1 MSTLVID
8 YWRHPTSDDPI
19 FRSRRHAAIRQ
30 IAEIHAK
37 GNGLQFDDV
46 IEHGRVMR
54 LEPRKTFFDRKITK
68 TPNFKSRQRAGE
80 IIVNPYQVQ
89 NVIIEYEDRIKTPLK
104 LVNYYWRTD
113 LGWYLP
119 SQVRRW
125 YGPVTD
131 LPDVIDGF
139 DQYLGCTYYLIDGAV
154 DTPCQPK
161 DLPELPDPFPWKHWD
176 EDEIQALVTSAFAE
190 INSGEWDMLT
200 SLAEAKETVK
210 FIADKLI
217 AAGKLLL
224 KLRHPSNFL
233 GKPKDIV
240 EKASSNWLEYR
251 YAIMPLVY
259 EIEDIASALENLGR
273 LYNKVS
279 SKSTSEYEESIDV
292 GWQKDFDEVLVSY
305 SVAIKRRYDP
315 STVLSATDQMVGFNP
330 LVTAWELVPFSFV
343 IDWFINVGDLLA
355 ATTSIPDYCD
365 QGATL
370 GINVKRSGSYRTES
384 ETSCGT
390 VSTHAKLL
398 ERSYYRRVIDEGE
411 AGFQFQPNLHWRRY
425 LDAFALSWGQ
435 LRQALSSTQ
444 STRRV

>member
-1 MSTLVID
+1 MQTLLIK
-8 YWRHPTSDDPI
+8 YWHHPTSDDPI
-19 FRSRRHAAIRQ
+19 FRSRRNAAIRQ
-30 IAEIHAK
+30 IVEIHARGK
-37 GNGLQFDDV
+37 GHKFDEV
-46 IEHGRVMR
+46 VEHGEVRR
-54 LEPRKTFFDRKITK
+54 FEPRRSFSDREITK
-68 TPNFKSRQRAGE
+68 SPHFKSRQRNGE

-89 NVIIEYEDRIKTPLK
+89 NIVVEYEDRMLDLAEPRFYTTK
-104 LVNYYWRTD
+104 TD

-125 YGPVTD
+125 YGPITD

-139 DQYLGCTYYLIDGAV
+139 DQYMGATYYIIGSGIDI
-154 DTPCQPK
+154 PCQPK
-161 DLPELPDPFPWKHWD
+161 GLPELPFPFPWKNWD
-176 EDEIQALVTSAFAE
+176 EDQAQALVTSAFAK

-217 AAGKLLL
+217 AAAKLLL
-224 KLRHPSNFL
+224 KLRHPSAFL

-259 EIEDIASALENLGR
+259 EVEDIASALENLGR

-279 SKSTSEYEESIDV
+279 SKSTSEHEESIDD

-305 SVAIKRRYDP
+305 SVTIKRRYDP
-315 STVLSATDQMVGFNP
+315 STILSATDQMVGFNP

-343 IDWFINVGDLLA
+343 VDWFINVGDLLA

-370 GINVKRSGSYRTES
+370 GINVRRSASYRMEN
-384 ETSCGT
+384 ETSCGP
-390 VSTHAKLL
+390 VESHAKLL

-411 AGFQFQPNLHWRRY
+411 AGFQFQPDLHWRRY
-425 LDAFALSWGQ
+425 LDAFALSWGP
-435 LRQALSSTQ
+435 LRKALSSNQ